1 VYKNTNEGGLL
12 VNSEKILSSIPK
24 LQKLDDKNINL
35 VSSVIDSFLAVQAV
49 EQACKNPLAL
59 QKLVASMKI

>member
-1 VYKNTNEGGLL
+1 M
-12 VNSEKILSSIPK
+12 NSEKILSSIPK